1 MADWKPANPP
11 ITEPNPGGSAPPTAV
26 RPARLWLIFGGVVL
40 LVVTL
45 VAAVAIRENIRLG
58 APRFT
63 QHQVSAWLE
72 VLSTWPQEPPATLA
86 EAAQICDEERR
97 SGAAPSERREDG
109 ASGAKPRASRACTR
123 LNFGPLDRDAWDR
136 PLRYRPAT
144 ASNPVFEV
152 RSDGADG
159 AAGTADDI
167 WVQGRA
173 GAD

>member
-1 MADWKPANPP
+1 MAGWKPANPP
-11 ITEPNPGGSAPPTAV
+11 TTEPNPGDSAPPTAV
-26 RPARLWLIFGGVVL
+26 RPAHLWLIFGGVVL

-63 QHQVSAWLE
+63 EHQVSAWLE

-86 EAAQICDEERR
+86 EAAQICDEERG
-97 SGAAPSERREDG
+97 SEAAC
-109 ASGAKPRASRACTR
+109 AR
-123 LNFGPLDRDAWDR
+123 LNLMPLDHDAWDR

-159 AAGTADDI
+159 APGTADDI

-173 GAD
+173 VAD